1 MKLRSVAT
9 EETFDPRDLRL
20 NDSQGNLLEVE
31 LEIPPLERS
40 TFDDRLGTLDHP
52 LRSGVWR
59 YRELMPDFPD
69 DVIVSRQEGNTNLYR
84 DDRLDALTGVKLW
97 LKHEGENPTGAF
109 KDRGMTVGISH
120 ARWVGARVVA
130 CASTGNTS
138 ASVASYAAAAGLP
151 SLVFIPDGKISA
163 GKLAQTVAYGAQVV
177 QVQGDFDAAMR
188 MVRQATEEYGIY
200 LLNSL
205 NPFRLEG
212 QKSIFFEALQQ
223 LHWELPDWIVLPGG
237 NLGNTSALHKALRE
251 ALTAGLIDS
260 MPRVA
265 VVQAAGSAPFAAA
278 YQRGFDAL
286 ETVEAKTLASAIQ
299 IGNPVN
305 YQKAVRAIRETEG
318 VVLAVDDA
326 QIMEA
331 KAEIDRVGIGCEPA
345 SAAGLAG
352 IRQLVADGTIER
364 GERVLTYLTGHLLKD
379 TEAVAAYHLG
389 DQPGPGANRPRAID
403 ATPEA
408 LAQVMADVL

>member
-84 DDRLDALTGVKLW
+84 DDRLDDLTGVKLW

-177 QVQGDFDAAMR
+177 QVQGDFDTAMR